1 MALTIDSAQNIFAGT
16 QLPSQIPATI
26 ALFDQLTVDDKLAF
40 LWYAYTEMGKTITP
54 AAPGAARLQLAES
67 LLNQIKK
74 MSPEE
79 QTKVMRDLANRAD
92 SPISRSYGFFS
103 VNTKLAFWFELGE
116 LMKQGVVAPIP
127 ANYQMSEGV
136 KLVLETT
143 QKLDAGQQI
152 TVLRNTVV
160 DMGFNTSEMAPPSS
174 SKAAAEPMFE
184 RSGETLTNVQIEG
197 VNEPAVTNYI
207 EAMNADN
214 FDAAVALFTDDGALQ
229 PPFHKP
235 IVGKQAI
242 AKYMREE
249 AQGLNMMPKKGIS
262 ENGPDGSKQLKITG
276 VVETPWFG
284 ANVGMNIA
292 WRFLVN
298 PQGQIFFVAIDM
310 LASPKELLNLGRK

>member
-1 MALTIDSAQNIFAGT
+1 MALTIDSAQNIFKGT

-26 ALFDQLTVDDKLAF
+26 ALFDQLSVDDKLAF

-67 LLNQIKK
+67 LLNQIKQ

-136 KLVLETT
+136 KVVLETT

-160 DMGFNTSEMAPPSS
+160 DMGFDTSGMAPSS
-174 SKAAAEPMFE
+174 SKPSAEPAFE
-184 RSGETLTNVQIEG
+184 RTSNAPKEVQIDG
-197 VNEPAVTNYI
+197 INEPAVTKYI

-214 FDAAVALFTDDGALQ
+214 FDAAVALFADDGALQ

-298 PQGQIFFVAIDM
+298 PQGKIFFVAIDM

>member
-1 MALTIDSAQNIFAGT
+1 MALSLDTAQNIFKGT

-26 ALFDQLTVDDKLAF
+26 ALFDQLSVDDKLAY

-67 LLNQIKK
+67 LLTQIKK
-74 MSPEE
+74 MSADE
-79 QTKVMRDLANRAD
+79 QTQVMRDLANRAD

-116 LMKQGVVAPIP
+116 LMKQGVVAPVP

-143 QKLDAGQQI
+143 KNLDAGQQI

-160 DMGFNTSEMAPPSS
+160 DMGFDTSELRPSS
-174 SKAAAEPMFE
+174 SKTIAEPDFE
-184 RSGETLTNVQIEG
+184 RSNNAPKKVQIDG
-197 VNEPAVTNYI
+197 ITEPAVIKYI
-207 EAMNADN
+207 EAMNADK
-214 FDAAVALFTDDGALQ
+214 FDDAVALFADDGALQ

-235 IVGKQAI
+235 IAGKQAI
-242 AKYMREE
+242 GKYMREE

-262 ENGPDGSKQLKITG
+262 ESRPDGSKQLKITG

-298 PQGQIFFVAIDM
+298 PEGKIFFVAIDM
-310 LASPKELLNLGRK
+310 LASPKELLNLGRN

>member
-1 MALTIDSAQNIFAGT
+1 MALTIDSAQNIFKGT

-26 ALFDQLTVDDKLAF
+26 ALFDQLSVDDKLAY

-67 LLNQIKK
+67 LLNQIKQ

-136 KLVLETT
+136 KVVLETT

-160 DMGFNTSEMAPPSS
+160 DMGFDTSGMAPSS
-174 SKAAAEPMFE
+174 SKPSAEPAFE
-184 RSGETLTNVQIEG
+184 RTSNAPKEVQIDG
-197 VNEPAVTNYI
+197 INEPAVTKYI

-214 FDAAVALFTDDGALQ
+214 FDAAVALFADDGALQ

-298 PQGQIFFVAIDM
+298 PQGKIFFVAIDM
-310 LASPKELLNLGRK
+310 LASPKELLNLGRS

>member
-1 MALTIDSAQNIFAGT
+1 MALTLDSAQNIFKGT

-26 ALFDQLTVDDKLAF
+26 ALFDQLSVDDKLAY

-67 LLNQIKK
+67 LLTQIKQ

-136 KLVLETT
+136 KVVLETT
-143 QKLDAGQQI
+143 KNLDPGQQI

-160 DMGFNTSEMAPPSS
+160 DMGFDTSEMKPSS
-174 SKAAAEPMFE
+174 SKPTAEPMFE
-184 RSGETLTNVQIEG
+184 RSNDAPAPEVEIEG
-197 VNEPAVTNYI
+197 VTEPAVTKYI
-207 EAMNADN
+207 NAMNSDN
-214 FDAAVALFTDDGALQ
+214 FDAAVALFSDDGALQ

-262 ENGPDGSKQLKITG
+262 ESRDDGSKQLKITG

-298 PQGQIFFVAIDM
+298 PEGKIFFVAIDM

>member
-1 MALTIDSAQNIFAGT
+1 MALTIDSAQNIFKGT
-16 QLPSQIPATI
+16 QVPSQIPATI
-26 ALFDQLTVDDKLAF
+26 ALFDQLSVDDKLAF

-67 LLNQIKK
+67 LLDQIKK

-136 KLVLETT
+136 KTVLETT

-160 DMGFNTSEMAPPSS
+160 DMGFDTSDTAPPSS

-184 RSGETLTNVQIEG
+184 RSGETLTNVKIEG
-197 VNEPAVTNYI
+197 INEPAVTNYI

-214 FDAAVALFTDDGALQ
+214 FDAAVALFADDGALQ

-242 AKYMREE
+242 GKYMREE

-298 PQGQIFFVAIDM
+298 PQGKIFFVAIDM

>member
-1 MALTIDSAQNIFAGT
+1 MALNLDTAQNIFKGT

-26 ALFDQLTVDDKLAF
+26 ALFDQLSVDDKLAY

-67 LLNQIKK
+67 LLTQIKK
-74 MSPEE
+74 MSADE
-79 QTKVMRDLANRAD
+79 QTQVMRDLANRAD

-116 LMKQGVVAPIP
+116 LMKQGVVAPVP

-143 QKLDAGQQI
+143 KNLDAGQQI

-160 DMGFNTSEMAPPSS
+160 DMGFDTSEMRPSS
-174 SKAAAEPMFE
+174 SKTIAEPEFE
-184 RSGETLTNVQIEG
+184 RSSNAPKKVQIDG
-197 VNEPAVTNYI
+197 ITEPAVIKYI
-207 EAMNADN
+207 ESMNADN
-214 FDAAVALFTDDGALQ
+214 FDAAVALFADDGALQ

-235 IVGKQAI
+235 IAGKQAI
-242 AKYMREE
+242 GKYMREE

-262 ENGPDGSKQLKITG
+262 ESRPDGSKQLKITG

-298 PQGQIFFVAIDM
+298 PEGKIFFVAIDM
-310 LASPKELLNLGRK
+310 LASPKELLNLGRN

>member
-1 MALTIDSAQNIFAGT
+1 MALTIDSAQNIFKGT

-26 ALFDQLTVDDKLAF
+26 ALFDQLSVDDKLAY

-67 LLNQIKK
+67 LLNQIKQ

-136 KLVLETT
+136 KVVLETT

-160 DMGFNTSEMAPPSS
+160 DMGFDTSGMAPSS
-174 SKAAAEPMFE
+174 SKPSAEPAFE
-184 RSGETLTNVQIEG
+184 RTSNAPKEVQIDG
-197 VNEPAVTNYI
+197 INEPAVTKYI

-214 FDAAVALFTDDGALQ
+214 FDAAVALFADDGALQ

-298 PQGQIFFVAIDM
+298 PQGKIFFVAIDM